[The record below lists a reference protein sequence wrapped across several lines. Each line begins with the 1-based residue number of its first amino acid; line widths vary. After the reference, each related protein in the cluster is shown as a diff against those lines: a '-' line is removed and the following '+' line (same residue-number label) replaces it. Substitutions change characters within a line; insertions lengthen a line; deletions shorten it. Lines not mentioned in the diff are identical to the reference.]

1 MNIGNHYGDLIQNNH
16 ILNRILMRGIGMYGK
31 DKRLDAQRAI
41 TEVAIMHYVLQ
52 LSIARDDLSILV
64 QVIE

>member
-1 MNIGNHYGDLIQNNH
+1 
-16 ILNRILMRGIGMYGK
+16 MRGIGMYGK